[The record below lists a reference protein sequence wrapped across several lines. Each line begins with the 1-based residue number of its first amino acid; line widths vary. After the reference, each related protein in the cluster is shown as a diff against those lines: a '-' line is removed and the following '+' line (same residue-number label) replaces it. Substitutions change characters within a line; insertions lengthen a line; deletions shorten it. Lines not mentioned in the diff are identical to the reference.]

1 MLSYLTRWVSRGAFQ
16 ALKGAS
22 SRPQL
27 VKTPHIGNQT
37 LAAAPL
43 PFTGGSPGVRQA
55 RALDQER
62 LLQIDWDDGSCSLY
76 PFTWLRDNC
85 QCPHCTLQSAQARSL
100 LFSNLDVHTGM
111 DQVQL
116 MDNKV
121 GLEREYWDSSLQIP
135 TADFQEVL
143 HDDKAALAWLEALRR
158 IGIVY
163 LRGAPAEQGQVA
175 RLSQRIG
182 YLRLTFYGHTWQV
195 QDKPMA
201 NNVAYTSGEL
211 SLHTDYPA
219 LHHPPG
225 VQFLHCVRQAD
236 QGGESEAVDGF
247 HMAEQLRREDP
258 EAFNIL
264 SSLRVDFTDSGADYC
279 DFSVQSKNHIID
291 VDSEGRVTRINYN
304 NATRDSVLDMPVH
317 QVQPFYSSLKAFVE
331 LLSRPENV
339 FTYRM
344 EPGDLVTF
352 DNWRLLHGRKSY
364 LSRGQNSRHLEGAYL
379 DWDEVMSRL
388 RILQKAVRGDS

>member
-1 MLSYLTRWVSRGAFQ
+1 MLSYLTRWMSRGAFQ

-37 LAAAPL
+37 LAVAPL

-55 RALDQER
+55 RAMDQER

-85 QCPHCTLQSAQARSL
+85 QCPHCTLQSAQARCL
-100 LFSNLDVHTGM
+100 LFTNLDVHTGM

-121 GLEREYWDSSLQIP
+121 SITWPDQHSSEFDPDWLKKRCFSSEARQAQQEELFLNEREYWDSSLQIP
-135 TADFQEVL
+135 TADFEEVL

-182 YLRLTFYGHTWQV
+182 YLRLTFYG
-195 QDKPMA
+195 
-201 NNVAYTSGEL
+201 YGL
-211 SLHTDYPA
+211 Y
-219 LHHPPG
+219 HHHHHHHHHQNLIKDTH
-225 VQFLHCVRQAD
+225 V
-236 QGGESEAVDGF
+236 VDGF

-279 DFSVQSKNHIID
+279 DFSVQSKNHII
-291 VDSEGRVTRINYN
+291 E
-304 NATRDSVLDMPVH
+304 
-317 QVQPFYSSLKAFVE
+317 
-331 LLSRPENV
+331 
-339 FTYRM
+339 
-344 EPGDLVTF
+344 
-352 DNWRLLHGRKSY
+352 
-364 LSRGQNSRHLEGAYL
+364 
-379 DWDEVMSRL
+379 
-388 RILQKAVRGDS
+388 